1 MRFLWEKI
9 QETERNRKKHG
20 RGTDPWMVSRRTY
33 FSEKNRLRQ
42 TARNLPLTK

>member
-1 MRFLWEKI
+1 MLANQIRSLWEKI

-33 FSEKNRLRQ
+33 FSEK
-42 TARNLPLTK
+42 TG